1 MNGLRGKSSD
11 QEVKV
16 PAIRHLAVFHPQAPW
31 KIGEVNPK
39 LLGRLPQPGKEHIEA
54 SCCRHHVIF
63 ERECP
68 KQLPRLLDQYVDFGC
83 FHQ

>member
-1 MNGLRGKSSD
+1 MNGLRGKSCD

-16 PAIRHLAVFHPQAPW
+16 PVIRHFAVFHTQAPG

-39 LLGRLPQPGKEHIEA
+39 LLGRLPELGKEHIEA
-54 SCCRHHVIF
+54 SCCRHHIIF
-63 ERECP
+63 KCESP